1 MLILDLLGIILKENY
16 FLFEDTFYIQVQ
28 GTAMG
33 SNVAPTYANIFM
45 ARFEEEFIYPHPGF
59 INHGHMWVRYI
70 DDVFLIWLGDVG
82 SLLSFI
88 SDINKARDTIGFTCQ
103 FSDISVNFLDTTI
116 SVVNNRLESNMFTKP
131 TDRNNL
137 LHYSSFHPHVY
148 LIKCPCGLGYVSET
162 TQQVKDRIRQ
172 HKAAIRRGDPD
183 APVAH
188 HFTQAGHNASQLRL
202 QDSAPGCHLSPRG
215 SLFQPK
221 YTQDGDIIIGGI
233 FTVNTVLDT
242 RDFPAQG
249 FSRALCVGP
258 LLQNYRHLLAF
269 IFAIDEINRNPD
281 ILPNVTLGY
290 HAYDSCA
297 DVNKAIESVIQ
308 ILSGPGKTAPNY
320 SCMQHGKLA
329 GFIGDLSSLTSLPI
343 AQTLRIYGY
352 SQISYGAT
360 DPLLGNKLFYPS
372 FFQTLQNDQIQ
383 YKAISKLLRHFGWT
397 WVGIIASDDEG
408 GETQSQELEKEATNY
423 GICIEF
429 ILKIARP
436 QNHNKRVL
444 NARNTAIL
452 QSSTSQVVVLCGA
465 VSLPCIYSVRKE
477 CAAITEKTLIVP
489 ATWTFYLEYS
499 NSFIT
504 PFNGSLSFTRP
515 RKNIPAMKDFLENVN
530 PASRPHDQLLEHM
543 WTMYLKCLSSNP
555 NRNRLI
561 ERLYNV
567 HLYNCTGKE
576 RLTDTGSHV
585 YNTHRFGTTYHV
597 YVAVYAMAHALHK
610 MHLSISRNPAKKHQQ
625 NYEYKQQLQNFI
637 RGVRFKDP
645 TGEDVYF
652 NEKGEMATLYHII
665 NRFVL
670 ANGTFLVRHV
680 GSFNTSAPEGEQLI
694 INQSDI
700 MWKHNLSKI
709 PRSQCSENCLPGY
722 RKVSRRGQPAC
733 CYDCIRCS
741 MGEISNQTDS
751 ESCQKCP
758 GDRWPNEKKNKCVL
772 KSTEFLSYK
781 RDPIAAIF
789 SVISVFF
796 SIITAIILRIFNLF
810 RDTPIVKANNH
821 NLSLILLVS
830 IMLSF
835 LCVFLFLGR
844 PVDIT
849 CRLRQTSFGIIFSVA
864 VSSVLAKT
872 IMVCIAFKATKP
884 GNTWKKWM
892 GVKISNCVV
901 FNCSFIQVLISV
913 SWLAISPPFQ
923 ELNTH
928 SYPGKIIIQC
938 NEGSVVAFYTVLGYL
953 GFLAAASFI
962 VAFLARK
969 LPDSFNEA
977 KYITFSMLVFCSV
990 WVSVIPAYL
999 SVMGK
1004 NMVIVEIF
1012 AILASSAGILSCIF
1026 FPKCYIMLMRPD
1038 LNTKS
1043 SLLRLRL

>member
-1 MLILDLLGIILKENY
+1 MTSARATVYPKRRSTKALAVPREMALGMLAHGWENPVTARSQESS
-16 FLFEDTFYIQVQ
+16 EDTSSLHVPVEGSSGEVPD
-28 GTAMG
+28 GT
-33 SNVAPTYANIFM
+33 SSYA
-45 ARFEEEFIYPHPGF
+45 E
-59 INHGHMWVRYI
+59 
-70 DDVFLIWLGDVG
+70 
-82 SLLSFI
+82 
-88 SDINKARDTIGFTCQ
+88 DINTLPVQPDVVIVKTTTATEE
-103 FSDISVNFLDTTI
+103 DTTVPALMSKAPLDHLLQQHHDRTKGRGRKAPMDPEI
-116 SVVNNRLESNMFTKP
+116 HKLLAVTGCGRQAKTDSSRDIEEPTAFTK
-131 TDRNNL
+131 L
-137 LHYSSFHPHVY
+137 
-148 LIKCPCGLGYVSET
+148 
-162 TQQVKDRIRQ
+162 
-172 HKAAIRRGDPD
+172 
-183 APVAH
+183 
-188 HFTQAGHNASQLRL
+188 
-202 QDSAPGCHLSPRG
+202 
-215 SLFQPK
+215 
-221 YTQDGDIIIGGI
+221 TQDNQWVAKSTQDRGNWVGFDDDPAGGGMAEY
-233 FTVNTVLDT
+233 L
-242 RDFPAQG
+242 A
-249 FSRALCVGP
+249 FSREGP
-258 LLQNYRHLLAF
+258 IPKNYRHLLAF

-360 DPLLGNKLFYPS
+360 DHLLGNKLFYPS
-372 FFQTLQNDQIQ
+372 FFQTHQNDQIQ

-397 WVGIIASDDEG
+397 WVGIIASDDED
-408 GETQSQELEKEATNY
+408 GETQSQELEKEATNH

-429 ILKIARP
+429 ILKIARL
-436 QNHNKRVL
+436 QSTNRREL

-452 QSSTSQVVVLCGA
+452 QTSTSQVVVLCGA
-465 VSLPCIYSVRKE
+465 VSLSCIYSVGKE

-489 ATWTFYLEYS
+489 ATWTFHRDNNNIS
-499 NSFIT
+499 IT
-504 PFNGSLSFTRP
+504 PFNGSLSFTHP
-515 RKNIPAMKDFLENVN
+515 RKIIPGMKNFLENVN
-530 PASRPHDQLLEHM
+530 PVSRPHDQLLEHM
-543 WTMYLKCLSSNP
+543 WTMYLKCLSSNQD
-555 NRNRLI
+555 RNRLI
-561 ERLYNV
+561 ESVYNV

-576 RLTDTGSHV
+576 RLTDTGNHV

-625 NYEYKQQLQNFI
+625 NYEYKQQVQNFI

-652 NEKGEMATLYHII
+652 NENGEMATLYHII

-700 MWKHNLSKI
+700 MWKHNLSQI
-709 PRSQCSENCLPGY
+709 PRSQCSENCFPGY

-741 MGEISNQTDS
+741 MGEISNQSDS

-758 GDRWPNEKKNKCVL
+758 DDQWPNEKKNKCVL

-781 RDPIAAIF
+781 RDPKAAIF
-789 SVISVFF
+789 SVISVLF
-796 SIITAIILRIFNLF
+796 SIITAIILRIFILL

-849 CRLRQTSFGIIFSVA
+849 CMLRQTSFGIIFSIA

-901 FNCSFIQVLISV
+901 FICSFIQVLISV

-1012 AILASSAGILSCIF
+1012 AILSSSAGILSCIF
-1026 FPKCYIMLMRPD
+1026 FPKCYIMLLRPD

-1043 SLLRLRL
+1043 YLFRKANI

>member
-1 MLILDLLGIILKENY
+1 MAQEWDHYLQAAASDHEVSRSSSPGDESQASLDDYDGKRSVVMHRTEFHSSGAAKEMPTPKDEWEWSPVIMMSARATVYPKRRSTKALAVPREMALGMHAPGWENHVTARSQQSS
-16 FLFEDTFYIQVQ
+16 EDTSLHVP
-28 GTAMG
+28 AKG
-33 SNVAPTYANIFM
+33 SS
-45 ARFEEEFIYPHPGF
+45 
-59 INHGHMWVRYI
+59 
-70 DDVFLIWLGDVG
+70 GDVPDG
-82 SLLSFI
+82 TSSYAEE
-88 SDINKARDTIGFTCQ
+88 INTLPVQPDVVIAKATAATEE
-103 FSDISVNFLDTTI
+103 DTTI
-116 SVVNNRLESNMFTKP
+116 PALVSKAPLDHLLQQHHDRAKGPGHKDPMDPEIHKLLAVTGCGRQAKTDSSKDIEEPAAFTK
-131 TDRNNL
+131 L
-137 LHYSSFHPHVY
+137 
-148 LIKCPCGLGYVSET
+148 
-162 TQQVKDRIRQ
+162 
-172 HKAAIRRGDPD
+172 
-183 APVAH
+183 
-188 HFTQAGHNASQLRL
+188 
-202 QDSAPGCHLSPRG
+202 
-215 SLFQPK
+215 
-221 YTQDGDIIIGGI
+221 TQDNQPI
-233 FTVNTVLDT
+233 
-242 RDFPAQG
+242 PK
-249 FSRALCVGP
+249 
-258 LLQNYRHLLAF
+258 NYRHLLAF

-372 FFQTLQNDQIQ
+372 FFQTHQNDQIQ

-408 GETQSQELEKEATNY
+408 GETQSQELEKEATNH

-429 ILKIARP
+429 ILKIARL
-436 QNHNKRVL
+436 QSTNRREL

-452 QSSTSQVVVLCGA
+452 QSSNSQVVVLCGA
-465 VSLPCIYSVRKE
+465 VSLSCIYSIGKE

-489 ATWTFYLEYS
+489 ATWTFHKDNHNIS
-499 NSFIT
+499 IT
-504 PFNGSLSFTRP
+504 PFNGSLSFTHP

-555 NRNRLI
+555 DRNMII

-567 HLYNCTGKE
+567 HLSNCTEKK
-576 RLTDTGSHV
+576 RLTDIGNRV

-700 MWKHNLSKI
+700 MWKHNLSQI
-709 PRSQCSENCLPGY
+709 PRSQCSENCFPGY

-741 MGEISNQTDS
+741 MGEISNQSDS

-758 GDRWPNEKKNKCVL
+758 DDRWPNEKKNKCVL

-781 RDPIAAIF
+781 RDPIAPIF
-789 SVISVFF
+789 SFISVLC
-796 SIITAIILRIFNLF
+796 SIITAIILRIFILF

-849 CRLRQTSFGIIFSVA
+849 CRLRQTSFGIIFSIA

-884 GNTWKKWM
+884 GNTWRKWM

-901 FNCSFIQVLISV
+901 FMCSFIQVLISV

-1012 AILASSAGILSCIF
+1012 AILSSSAGILSCIF
-1026 FPKCYIMLMRPD
+1026 FPKCYIMLLRPD

-1043 SLLRLRL
+1043 YLFRKANI

>member
-1 MLILDLLGIILKENY
+1 MRHDVMTSGHVQPRKCEQPRRQKQSKDFIWKQHIHPATPGI
-16 FLFEDTFYIQVQ
+16 
-28 GTAMG
+28 
-33 SNVAPTYANIFM
+33 
-45 ARFEEEFIYPHPGF
+45 
-59 INHGHMWVRYI
+59 
-70 DDVFLIWLGDVG
+70 
-82 SLLSFI
+82 
-88 SDINKARDTIGFTCQ
+88 
-103 FSDISVNFLDTTI
+103 
-116 SVVNNRLESNMFTKP
+116 
-131 TDRNNL
+131 
-137 LHYSSFHPHVY
+137 
-148 LIKCPCGLGYVSET
+148 
-162 TQQVKDRIRQ
+162 
-172 HKAAIRRGDPD
+172 
-183 APVAH
+183 
-188 HFTQAGHNASQLRL
+188 
-202 QDSAPGCHLSPRG
+202 
-215 SLFQPK
+215 
-221 YTQDGDIIIGGI
+221 
-233 FTVNTVLDT
+233 
-242 RDFPAQG
+242 
-249 FSRALCVGP
+249 
-258 LLQNYRHLLAF
+258 
-269 IFAIDEINRNPD
+269 
-281 ILPNVTLGY
+281 
-290 HAYDSCA
+290 
-297 DVNKAIESVIQ
+297 
-308 ILSGPGKTAPNY
+308 
-320 SCMQHGKLA
+320 
-329 GFIGDLSSLTSLPI
+329 
-343 AQTLRIYGY
+343 
-352 SQISYGAT
+352 ISYGAT
-360 DPLLGNKLFYPS
+360 DHLLGNKLFYPS
-372 FFQTLQNDQIQ
+372 FFQTHQNDQIQ

-397 WVGIIASDDEG
+397 WVGIIASDDED
-408 GETQSQELEKEATNY
+408 GETQSQELEKEATNH

-429 ILKIARP
+429 ILKIVRL
-436 QNHNKRVL
+436 QSTNRREL

-452 QSSTSQVVVLCGA
+452 QTSTSQVVVLCGA
-465 VSLPCIYSVRKE
+465 VSLSCIYSVGKE

-489 ATWTFYLEYS
+489 ATWTFHRDNNNIS
-499 NSFIT
+499 IT
-504 PFNGSLSFTRP
+504 PFNGSLSFTHP
-515 RKNIPAMKDFLENVN
+515 RKIIPGMKNFLENVN
-530 PASRPHDQLLEHM
+530 PVSRPHDQLLEHM
-543 WTMYLKCLSSNP
+543 WTMYLKCLSSNQD
-555 NRNRLI
+555 RNRLI
-561 ERLYNV
+561 ESVYNV

-576 RLTDTGSHV
+576 RLTDTGNHV

-597 YVAVYAMAHALHK
+597 YVAVYAMVHALHK
-610 MHLSISRNPAKKHQQ
+610 MHLSFSRNPAKKHQQ
-625 NYEYKQQLQNFI
+625 NYEYKQQELHKGDSPDSTMKKNPRLASAVPECDGLNYIATKIDALFGNSLELRVHEQTLDKIAAQLKRYRLIISSSHLTIWDVVQPSFGMTALEIQRASVKVVFGLWWVFIPTEWLQNFI

-700 MWKHNLSKI
+700 MWKHNLSQI
-709 PRSQCSENCLPGY
+709 PRSQCSENCFPGY

-741 MGEISNQTDS
+741 MGEISNQSDS

-758 GDRWPNEKKNKCVL
+758 DDRWPNEKKNKCVL

-781 RDPIAAIF
+781 RDPIAPIF
-789 SVISVFF
+789 SFISVLC
-796 SIITAIILRIFNLF
+796 SIITAIILRIFILF

-849 CRLRQTSFGIIFSVA
+849 CRLRQTSFGIIFSIA

-884 GNTWKKWM
+884 GNTWRKWM

-901 FNCSFIQVLISV
+901 FMCSFIQVLISV

-923 ELNTH
+923 EFNTH

-962 VAFLARK
+962 VAILARK

-1026 FPKCYIMLMRPD
+1026 FPKCYIMLLRPD

-1043 SLLRLRL
+1043 YLFRKANI